1 MQWLR
6 SLSSPCATARSP
18 CRWPCWTGRVQHGRA
33 APQQEPCAPAAAG
46 VGPGR
51 RQAAARLW
59 RAARRGRLP
68 GVPPARAPAGGRGG
82 RWHGRPAGPG
92 ASRARGHAG
101 ARPGRRAA
109 AALHR
114 PSGSA
119 PALSWAPAW
128 ARPESCGERRY
139 ARRRAGSARGAGA
152 TAIAFAEGGDAL
164 LTAGAGALRAWRWE
178 PGRRASSAPA
188 AWPAPAALAAGGG
201 RLLAAAVQGPLLSLW
216 RADAHVVRPPT
227 PAGVRVRPAP
237 APSADSL
244 GEQALGLG
252 AAGAPAAQ
260 APVTP
265 RVHVRLR
272 SCAAP
277 KAAER
282 AGAPGAPDGCCAPA
296 RARRLQARPAGHACA
311 ACFYAART
319 AAERRACAQ
328 ATERRAPTRPPPW
341 RAARRRLVRRAAAE
355 ACERWTEQG
364 PARVMSVGRAC
375 RHSVS
380 GEQRGPRDSQHA
392 RQQRRTADAP

>member
-1 MQWLR
+1 LR
-6 SLSSPCATARSP
+6 K
-18 CRWPCWTGRVQHGRA
+18 
-33 APQQEPCAPAAAG
+33 
-46 VGPGR
+46 
-51 RQAAARLW
+51 
-59 RAARRGRLP
+59 
-68 GVPPARAPAGGRGG
+68 
-82 RWHGRPAGPG
+82 
-92 ASRARGHAG
+92 
-101 ARPGRRAA
+101 
-109 AALHR
+109 
-114 PSGSA
+114 
-119 PALSWAPAW
+119 
-128 ARPESCGERRY
+128 
-139 ARRRAGSARGAGA
+139 
-152 TAIAFAEGGDAL
+152 GGDAL

-178 PGRRASSAPA
+178 PGRRAGSAPA

-311 ACFYAART
+311 ACIS
-319 AAERRACAQ
+319 CCQ
-328 ATERRAPTRPPPW
+328 A
-341 RAARRRLVRRAAAE
+341 
-355 ACERWTEQG
+355 
-364 PARVMSVGRAC
+364 SGRAS
-375 RHSVS
+375 SVPA
-380 GEQRGPRDSQHA
+380 GDGAPRAHAPAALARGASPAGAPRCYRSM
-392 RQQRRTADAP
+392 